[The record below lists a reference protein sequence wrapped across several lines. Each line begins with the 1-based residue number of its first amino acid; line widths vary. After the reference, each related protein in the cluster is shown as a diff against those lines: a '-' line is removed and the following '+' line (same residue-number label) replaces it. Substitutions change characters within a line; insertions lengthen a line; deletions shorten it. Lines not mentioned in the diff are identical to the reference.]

1 MKTAT
6 TKMNQVKCLRCSN
19 KTFTMSEPKD
29 WIKSTVEYRDGT
41 KIKFYICPICAA
53 HIFKDKKSKA
63 NLEFLKSNS
72 NRL

>member
-1 MKTAT
+1 
-6 TKMNQVKCLRCSN
+6 
-19 KTFTMSEPKD
+19 MSEPKD